1 VFGLVL
7 GINYT
12 ILTVLFSFVFMF
24 VLASALVSLGL
35 IIGSNME
42 SVEGFQLI
50 ISFLVFPM
58 FFFSGAL
65 FPLKNLPQYLLIF
78 TILDPVTYAVDGL
91 RGLILG
97 SSQLPI
103 ALNLAI
109 LTGFAA
115 VMIGIG
121 TWSFKRL
128 K

>member
-1 VFGLVL
+1 
-7 GINYT
+7 
-12 ILTVLFSFVFMF
+12 VLFSFVFMF

-35 IIGSNME
+35 IIGSNTE
-42 SVEGFQLI
+42 SVEGFPLTV
-50 ISFLVFPM
+50 SFLVFPM
-58 FFFSGAL
+58 FYFSGAL

-78 TILDPVTYAVDGL
+78 TTLDPVTYAVDGL

-97 SSQLPI
+97 FSQLPI
-103 ALNLAI
+103 ELNLLI

-115 VMIGIG
+115 LMIGIG